1 MLLKNNIADLKKVLN
16 KDNILFKEEDIPW
29 TFVEAAS
36 DKAAAGAHCA
46 FAGERHRTE
55 VVPDSCHPHDD
66 SAVDSI
72 P

>member
-1 MLLKNNIADLKKVLN
+1 MINFATF
-16 KDNILFKEEDIPW
+16 NILYGKEEDIPW